1 MADSARKKVKD
12 EVETRIDAIV
22 AGSTYATTP
31 IVYDTLAKAW
41 KSDATVAIS
50 VVYGDEETDIEQW
63 TLGQHGGGP
72 VAVEIMVNILVRSD
86 GSDLMNLADN
96 ALQDVRNALFANLAG
111 YKTTTGAD
119 LAALGTCTTD
129 EGILSFEDRVLFTQP
144 VAFKYH
150 AGPTW

>member
-1 MADSARKKVKD
+1 MADSARKKIKD

-22 AGSTYATTP
+22 AGASYTTTP
-31 IVYDTLAKAW
+31 VVYTTLKDAW
-41 KSDATVAIS
+41 QSDATVAVS
-50 VVYGDEETDIEQW
+50 VVYGDEDIDIEQW

-72 VAVEIMVNILVRSD
+72 VAVDIMVNILVRSD
-86 GSDLMNLADN
+86 GSDLMDLANN

-129 EGILSFEDRVLFTQP
+129 EGILSFEDKVLFTQP